1 MRSKVYA
8 LASKC
13 TIMHVLLIDNS
24 VVSCFM
30 YDKKEGN
37 DKCDA
42 EPHLPM
48 SNDLC
53 SNIDFHL
60 IISA

>member
-1 MRSKVYA
+1 
-8 LASKC
+8 
-13 TIMHVLLIDNS
+13 MHVLLIDNS